1 MLLQHFLDLG
11 ITCWNLTHNYFVIVY
26 LDDICIYSDSP
37 EKHFDHLR
45 LVLQKL
51 REHQLFVK
59 IPKCFRDLK
68 ESEYLGDVVGNGTL
82 RKVLDKVAVVRDCS
96 LPKTQKQI

>member
-1 MLLQHFLDLG
+1 
-11 ITCWNLTHNYFVIVY
+11 
-26 LDDICIYSDSP
+26 
-37 EKHFDHLR
+37 
-45 LVLQKL
+45 
-51 REHQLFVK
+51 VK